1 MAIIEALRSPE
12 IMATPNKKVIFTDSI
27 YSYHSIL
34 FYKFLTE
41 NAPERKAI
49 ENEDLIKLASHLVRK
64 HKVSLVKIMSHTDED
79 KKKIKKLKDIEK
91 LYGVN
96 SEFYKVH
103 LEGNKIADSLALGST
118 RDAIEY
124 IKKALRA

>member
-1 MAIIEALRSPE
+1 
-12 IMATPNKKVIFTDSI
+12 
-27 YSYHSIL
+27 
-34 FYKFLTE
+34 
-41 NAPERKAI
+41 
-49 ENEDLIKLASHLVRK
+49 
-64 HKVSLVKIMSHTDED
+64 MSHTDED